1 MSARVSIPVA
11 GTYVDV
17 PAVWLRLQCPCT
29 ECFVPGIGE
38 RRVRLHELPVDLSP
52 TAVDL
57 DDAGNI
63 TVVWP
68 DGHRSVYSPA
78 LLARLVAGSNRR
90 PAKEPVLWDGG
101 HSIATVDHDAFWAD
115 TGVRAESLERLRD
128 EGTIV
133 VTAMPTESGEV
144 GRFLAGMGTAI
155 REVPFARIH
164 DIVFA
169 LDGYNIAFT
178 SDPLPP
184 HTDLASYRW
193 PPSGQ
198 LLHML
203 HNNAEGGHSIVVDGW
218 NVVEGLRRDEPDAF
232 EVLATTPVPHR
243 IYSDSGETFARQPII
258 RLDHAGTVIG
268 VRYSNQT
275 LQPLPLDEPQID
287 AWYAAYRE
295 LSARVCNPA
304 NQTTRRLAA
313 GDMLIVNGHRVLH
326 GRTGFGGDE
335 VHRHL
340 QDAYFE
346 FDDVMSHLDRLRGD
360 APTDEPSVTNAPT
373 AGR

>member
-1 MSARVSIPVA
+1 MSTPISIPA
-11 GTYVDV
+11 DGATITV
-17 PAVWLRLQCPCT
+17 PAVWLRLQCPCA

-52 TAVDL
+52 TSVCR
-57 DDAGNI
+57 DDAGSV

-68 DGHRSVYSPA
+68 DDHRSHYAPD
-78 LLARLVAGSNRR
+78 LLARLVTASTRR
-90 PAKEPVLWDGG
+90 PPTEPVLWDGD
-101 HSIATVDHDAFWAD
+101 HAIATVDHDTFWAD
-115 TGVRAESLERLRD
+115 LVRRTDALEHLRD

-144 GRFLAGMGTAI
+144 GRFLQGLGAAI

-164 DIVFA
+164 DITFS

-178 SDPLPP
+178 ADPLPP
-184 HTDLASYRW
+184 HTDLASYSW

-218 NVVEGLRRDEPDAF
+218 NVVEGLRRDDPEAF
-232 EVLATTPVPHR
+232 AVLATTPVPHR
-243 IYSDSGETFARQPII
+243 IYSESGETFARQPII
-258 RLDHAGTVIG
+258 RLDHAGAVTG

-295 LSARVCNPA
+295 LSARVCDPA
-304 NQTTRRLAA
+304 NQATRRLAA
-313 GDMLIVNGHRVLH
+313 GDMLVVNGHRVLH
-326 GRTGFGGDE
+326 GRTGFGGEE

-346 FDDVMSHLDRLRGD
+346 FDDVMAHLDRLRGEAPTEAPSATA
-360 APTDEPSVTNAPT
+360 APTDD
-373 AGR
+373 R